1 MINPFDAST
10 AVILNAYLSSRANQA
25 VLSARLS
32 TSWNRRCRSWVDGY
46 QENDGHQEAYFVHVY
61 SLLR

>member
-1 MINPFDAST
+1 MINRFDAST
-10 AVILNAYLSSRANQA
+10 AVIFNAYLSSRANQA

-46 QENDGHQEAYFVHVY
+46 QENDGHQEA
-61 SLLR
+61 